1 MPKIDRQKSTKKGAI
16 PTTANPPKGLDEKR
30 RRDRMLK
37 KAKRYQDAARSRE
50 AAMGDKN
57 ISYVGDPFIV
67 DGKKFDPAKEFP
79 ETYMRPEGAETF
91 KLQRLKDHAI
101 YGVDTME
108 KLQYIRGQ
116 IRSLEDL
123 QQDLKDLL
131 TTTEYDDE
139 QVHGNTE
146 ED

>member
-1 MPKIDRQKSTKKGAI
+1 MDIDTISLVQKQIKK
-16 PTTANPPKGLDEKR
+16 KLD
-30 RRDRMLK
+30 
-37 KAKRYQDAARSRE
+37 Q
-50 AAMGDKN
+50 
-57 ISYVGDPFIV
+57 
-67 DGKKFDPAKEFP
+67 
-79 ETYMRPEGAETF
+79 
-91 KLQRLKDHAI
+91 LKDNAI

-131 TTTEYDDE
+131 SKTEYDYDKDL
-139 QVHGNTE
+139 GSTE

>member
-1 MPKIDRQKSTKKGAI
+1 MDIDTISLVQKK
-16 PTTANPPKGLDEKR
+16 
-30 RRDRMLK
+30 
-37 KAKRYQDAARSRE
+37 
-50 AAMGDKN
+50 
-57 ISYVGDPFIV
+57 V
-67 DGKKFDPAKEFP
+67 
-79 ETYMRPEGAETF
+79 
-91 KLQRLKDHAI
+91 KLNLQKLKDHAI

>member
-1 MPKIDRQKSTKKGAI
+1 MDIDTIYLVQQKIKKSLA
-16 PTTANPPKGLDEKR
+16 
-30 RRDRMLK
+30 
-37 KAKRYQDAARSRE
+37 
-50 AAMGDKN
+50 
-57 ISYVGDPFIV
+57 
-67 DGKKFDPAKEFP
+67 
-79 ETYMRPEGAETF
+79 
-91 KLQRLKDHAI
+91 RLKDHAT

-108 KLQYIRGQ
+108 KLQYVRGQ

-131 TTTEYDDE
+131 STTEYEDE